1 MGTSSVA
8 LIWYLLCLGFFLF
21 VVAIAG
27 TLIVMGR
34 RSEVR
39 ARARLRARH
48 GVEAPKGEG
57 SEPSDPPS
65 GGGAPPA

>member
-27 TLIVMGR
+27 ALIVIGR
-34 RSEVR
+34 RSEAR
-39 ARARLRARH
+39 ARARLQARR
-48 GVEAPKGEG
+48 GAEAPKAEED
-57 SEPSDPPS
+57 EPTDPPS
-65 GGGAPPA
+65 GGGEPPA

>member
-21 VVAIAG
+21 VVAVAG

-34 RSEVR
+34 RSEAR
-39 ARARLRARH
+39 ARARLQARR
-48 GVEAPKGEG
+48 GVEAPKTKDD
-57 SEPSDPPS
+57 EPSDPPS
-65 GGGAPPA
+65 GGGEPPA